1 MDKIVV
7 IGCGNVGKSYI
18 RMLSYTTPYALDI
31 CLIDI
36 DQDKVKGELLDL
48 EQALILRN
56 ANCKLRI
63 GTYEDCRDASIVVIA
78 ASGKEKSVNRMDD
91 IENSSPILQKIALH
105 LSETSFSG
113 IVLVATNPVDIAS
126 QVVSHYLG
134 CPNEKVIGVGTM
146 LDTIRLKSIISK
158 KLEIHPDT
166 INAYV
171 LGEHGDHS
179 FVAWTNANIG
189 LQNLKRYIKEEEKEQ
204 IEKEIREMGGAI
216 ASLKGSTTEG
226 VSSCLVTLTN
236 TILNDERR
244 IFPLSHYIEDYDIYI
259 STPVIIGKDGI
270 LDEIVIKLS
279 QDEEEKLKEAIQ
291 FIKEKKDTILPCELY

>member
-134 CPNEKVIGVGTM
+134 YPKKEVIGVGTM
-146 LDTIRLKSIISK
+146 LDTIRLKSILSK

-171 LGEHGDHS
+171 LGEHGNHS
-179 FVAWTNANIG
+179 FAAWTNANIG
-189 LQNLKRYIKEEEKEQ
+189 LQNLKRFIKEEEKDE
-204 IEKEIREMGGAI
+204 IEEEVREMGGNI
-216 ASLKGSTTEG
+216 ASLKGSSTEG
-226 VSSCLVTLTN
+226 VSSCLVMLTN
-236 TILNDERR
+236 AILNDERR
-244 IFPLSHYIEDYDIYI
+244 IFPLSHYIEDYDVYI

-291 FIKEKKDTILPCELY
+291 FIKEKKDSILPCELY

>member
-7 IGCGNVGKSYI
+7 IGCGNVGISYI

-31 CLIDI
+31 CLIDV
-36 DQDKVKGELLDL
+36 DQNEVKGEILDL

-56 ANCKLRI
+56 SNCKIRI
-63 GTYEDCRDASIVVIA
+63 GSYEDCKDATIVVIA
-78 ASGKEKSVNRMDD
+78 ASGKEKSKNRMDD
-91 IENSSPILQKIALH
+91 IEESSNILQKIALS

-134 CPNEKVIGVGTM
+134 CPQKKVIGVGTM

-166 INAYV
+166 MNAYV

-204 IEKEIREMGGAI
+204 IEEKVREMGNSI

-244 IFPLSHYIEDYDIYI
+244 IFPLSHYIEDYDVYI

-291 FIKEKKDTILPCELY
+291 FIKEKKDLILPCELY